1 MSEWL
6 SLFRAV
12 VIKPLP
18 DQVVEEIPEAEGSAM
33 EEVEEEEVSIPKA
46 PTTRYKKKCGAF
58 HLNPKCN
65 STFLGMLGAGILRIC
80 DTTVTR
86 CRSTWTILAERPT

>member
-1 MSEWL
+1 MSKWL

-18 DQVVEEIPEAEGSAM
+18 DQVVEEVPPEVEGPAM

-46 PTTRYKKKCGAF
+46 PATRYKQKNAD
-58 HLNPKCN
+58 P
-65 STFLGMLGAGILRIC
+65 ST
-80 DTTVTR
+80 
-86 CRSTWTILAERPT
+86 

>member
-1 MSEWL
+1 MSKWL

-18 DQVVEEIPEAEGSAM
+18 DQVVEEVPPEAEGLAM
-33 EEVEEEEVSIPKA
+33 EEEEEEESMPKA
-46 PTTRYKKKCGAF
+46 PTTRYKNKCGSF

-65 STFLGMLGAGILRIC
+65 GPFLGMLGAGILRIC

-86 CRSTWTILAERPT
+86 CRSTWTIPAERPT

>member
-1 MSEWL
+1 MSKWL

-18 DQVVEEIPEAEGSAM
+18 DQVVEEIPEAEGSAV
-33 EEVEEEEVSIPKA
+33 EEVEEEEASVPKA
-46 PTTRYKKKCGAF
+46 PTVRYRKKCGSF
-58 HLNPKCN
+58 QWNPKCN
-65 STFLGMLGAGILRIC
+65 STFLGLLGAGILRIC